1 MEGAYNNGGWDTQL
15 YGILLD
21 LRGIPGIADLTASLK
36 GEGGLVVT
44 NSNAK
49 NKDLNHFF

>member
-1 MEGAYNNGGWDTQL
+1 MIVWYF
-15 YGILLD
+15 LD
-21 LRGIPGIADLTASLK
+21 LRGIPGIVDLAVSLK

-49 NKDLNHFF
+49 NKDLNQFF